1 MREDSWSAYLLYLP
15 ISILVLLTRI
25 LPINAVLN
33 FGAFVGATLYY
44 VHVKRRRI
52 ANTNLKAAFGK
63 KLSREKRRKIV
74 LKMFKNFGLNIMEL
88 FLMPR
93 MSDKYFGKYT
103 KVRNIDRVK
112 EALADRKGIVFL
124 SAHYGNWELCASI
137 SAHYGYKMHA
147 LARVQKPYFLNDLL
161 NHNREVRG
169 TTVIQKGM
177 QLREIVK
184 NLKQNG
190 IVGMIGDQ
198 SGRVGQ
204 LMDFFGRPV
213 FIADGAFRIAGKT
226 GSPIL
231 PAFNLRHGSGFNH
244 ELVIEERI
252 QIRAGEDIE
261 EFVKRGTAKY
271 RDLLEKHIRKKPYLW
286 LWGNRRWKY
295 TSARTV
301 LILKDGR
308 TGHLRQA
315 QAVARSVCEQTSPV
329 KIVELDVVFKNYFA
343 EKLLNLITF
352 LFGKII
358 QNPMMYLKMALT
370 ADSFNELEGAYTD
383 IIVCTGS
390 STRAAALLLGKENMA
405 KTVSLMKP
413 APFSEKDFDL
423 SIIPYHDEVRQQENV
438 VMTHGA
444 LNMVSAE
451 CLAQARDQLCEHAD
465 LKKKGLKIGVLIG
478 RDSKY
483 YSLDE
488 GLAEKFIKELK
499 KFADEHNA
507 WLLLST
513 SRRTPNNVDE
523 YIKKSLENYPRCIF
537 KVFPKERN
545 YDFAV
550 NGILGA
556 SDVVVVT
563 GESISM
569 VSEAATSDTYT
580 IVLGLKKK
588 IAGRKTKHEKFIDHL
603 EKEKIVRI
611 AHHNALYDELT
622 NFKKGV
628 FSLKKL
634 DDNKKL
640 NKAIKEKIIK

>member
-1 MREDSWSAYLLYLP
+1 MREDSWNAYLLYLP

-33 FGAFVGATLYY
+33 FGAFVGAALYY
-44 VHVKRRRI
+44 LHVKRRRI
-52 ANTNLKAAFGK
+52 ANANLKAAFGK
-63 KLSREKRRKIV
+63 KLSREKRKKVV
-74 LKMFKNFGLNIMEL
+74 LKMFKNFGLNITEL

-103 KVRNIDRVK
+103 KVRNIDRIK
-112 EALADRKGIVFL
+112 EALAGGKGIVFL

-161 NHNREVRG
+161 NYNREIRG
-169 TTVIQKGM
+169 TTVIQKGV
-177 QLREIVK
+177 QLRQIVK
-184 NLKQNG
+184 NLKQNN

-204 LMDFFGRPV
+204 LLDLFGRPV
-213 FIADGAFRIAGKT
+213 FIADGTFRIAGKT

-252 QIRAGEDIE
+252 QKREGEDIE
-261 EFVKRGTAKY
+261 EFVKRGAAEY
-271 RDLLEKHIRKKPYLW
+271 RDLLERHIRKNPYLW

-301 LILKDGR
+301 MILKDGM

-315 QAVARSVCEQTSPV
+315 QAVAKSVLEQTSPV
-329 KIVELDVVFKNYFA
+329 KTVELDVVFKNHFA

-352 LFGKII
+352 LFGKILHC
-358 QNPMMYLKMALT
+358 PMRYLKMALT
-370 ADSFNELEGAYTD
+370 ADSFNRLEGAHAD

-390 STRAAALLLGKENMA
+390 STRAAALLLGEENLA

-413 APFSEKDFDL
+413 SPFSEKDFDL
-423 SIIPYHDEVRQQENV
+423 SIIPYHDEARQQENV

-444 LNMVSAE
+444 LNMVSSE
-451 CLAQARDQLCEHAD
+451 SLAQAREQLCEHAD
-465 LKKKGLKIGVLIG
+465 LKKGLKIGVLIG
-478 RDSKY
+478 GDSKY
-483 YSLDE
+483 YSLDA
-488 GLAEKFIKELK
+488 GLAEKFIEELK

-537 KVFPKERN
+537 KVFPKEKN

-556 SDVVVVT
+556 SDVMVVT

-569 VSEAATSDTYT
+569 VSEAAASDAYT
-580 IVLGLKKK
+580 IVFPLKKK
-588 IAGRKTKHEKFIDHL
+588 TAGRKTKHEKFIDHL
-603 EKEKIVRI
+603 EKEKIMRV
-611 AHHNALYDELT
+611 AHHDALYDELT
-622 NFKKGV
+622 NFEKGV
-628 FSLKKL
+628 FSLEKL

>member
-15 ISILVLLTRI
+15 ISFLVLLTRI
-25 LPINAVLN
+25 LPINGVLN
-33 FGAFVGATLYY
+33 FGAFIGSALYY

-52 ANTNLKAAFGK
+52 ANANLKAAFGE
-63 KLSREKRRKIV
+63 KLSREKRKKIV
-74 LKMFKNFGLNIMEL
+74 LEMFKNFGLNIMEL

-93 MSDKYFGKYT
+93 MSDNYFGKYT
-103 KVRNIDRVK
+103 KVNNIDRVK
-112 EALADRKGIVFL
+112 EALAQGKGIVFL

-137 SAHYGYKMHA
+137 SAHYGYKMYA
-147 LARVQKPYFLNDLL
+147 LAREQKPYFLNALL
-161 NHNREVRG
+161 NHNRQIRG
-169 TTVIQKGM
+169 TTVIQKGI

-204 LMDFFGRPV
+204 LLDFFGRPV

-231 PAFNLRHGSGFNH
+231 AAFNLRHGRGFNH

-252 QIRAGEDIE
+252 QIRDGEDIE
-261 EFVKRGTAKY
+261 EFVKRGVTKY
-271 RDLLEKHIRKKPYLW
+271 RDLLEKHIRENPHLW

-301 LILKDGR
+301 MILKDGR

-315 QAVARSVCEQTSPV
+315 QAVARSVSEQTSPV
-329 KIVELDVVFKNYFA
+329 KIVELDVVFKNHFA

-358 QNPMMYLKMALT
+358 RRPMRYLEMALT
-370 ADSFNELEGAYTD
+370 ADSFNKLEAAYAD
-383 IIVCTGS
+383 IIICTGS
-390 STRAAALLLGKENMA
+390 STRAAALLLGEENRA

-413 APFSEKDFDL
+413 TPFSEKDFDL
-423 SIIPYHDEVRQQENV
+423 SIIPYHDEARQQENV

-444 LNMVSAE
+444 LNMVSSA
-451 CLAQARDQLCEHAD
+451 CLAQAKEQLCKHAD
-465 LKKKGLKIGVLIG
+465 MKKGLKIGVLIG
-478 RDSKY
+478 GDSKY

-513 SRRTPNNVDE
+513 SRRTSNNVEE

-537 KVFPKERN
+537 KVFPKEKN

>member
-1 MREDSWSAYLLYLP
+1 MREDSWGAYLLYLP
-15 ISILVLLTRI
+15 ISFLVLATRI
-25 LPINAVLN
+25 FPINALLN
-33 FGAFVGATLYY
+33 FGSLVGVALYNI
-44 VHVKRRRI
+44 HVKRRRI
-52 ANTNLKAAFGK
+52 ANANLKAAYGK
-63 KLSREKRRKIV
+63 KLSREKRKKII
-74 LKMFKNFGLNIMEL
+74 LRMFKNFGLNIMEL

-93 MSDKYFGKYT
+93 MSDKYFGEHT

-112 EALADRKGIVFL
+112 EALAEGKGIVFL

-137 SAHYGYKMHA
+137 SAHYGYKMRA

-161 NHNREVRG
+161 NYNREVRG

-177 QLREIVK
+177 QLREILK

-204 LMDFFGRPV
+204 LLDFFGRPV
-213 FIADGAFRIAGKT
+213 FIAEGAFRIAGQT

-231 PAFNLRHGSGFNH
+231 SAFNLRHGNGFNH

-252 QIRAGEDIE
+252 QIRVGEDIE
-261 EFVKRGTAKY
+261 EFVKRGVEEY
-271 RDLLEKHIRKKPYLW
+271 RDLLERYIRKKPYLW
-286 LWGNRRWKY
+286 LWGNRRWKH

-301 LILKDGR
+301 LIFKDGR

-315 QAVARSVCEQTSPV
+315 QAVARSVLNETSPV
-329 KIVELDVVFKNYFA
+329 KTVELDLVFKNHFT
-343 EKLLNLITF
+343 EKLLNLITY

-358 QNPMMYLKMALT
+358 QNPMRYLKMTLT
-370 ADSFNELEGAYTD
+370 ADSFNKLEGAYAD
-383 IIVCTGS
+383 IIICSGS
-390 STRAAALLLGKENMA
+390 STRAATLLMGKENMA
-405 KTVSLMKP
+405 KTISLMRP
-413 APFSEKDFDL
+413 VPFSEHDFDL
-423 SIIPYHDEVRQQENV
+423 SIIPYHDDARQQHNV
-438 VMTHGA
+438 LMTHGA
-444 LNMVSAE
+444 LNMVSPE
-451 CLAQARDQLCEHAD
+451 CLAQAREQLFEYAD
-465 LKKKGLKIGVLIG
+465 LKKGLKVGVLIG
-478 RDSKY
+478 GDSKY
-483 YSLDE
+483 YSLDMR
-488 GLAEKFIKELK
+488 LAEKFIKELK
-499 KFADEHNA
+499 KFTDEHDA

-513 SRRTPNNVDE
+513 SRRTPNSVDE
-523 YIKKSLENYPRCIF
+523 YIKKSLENYPRCMF
-537 KVFPKERN
+537 KVFPKEKN

-569 VSEAATSDTYT
+569 VSEAATSDVYT
-580 IVLGLKKK
+580 VVFPLEKKT
-588 IAGRKTKHEKFIDHL
+588 AGRKTKHEKFIDHL

-611 AHHNALYDELT
+611 VHHNALYDELT
-622 NFKKGV
+622 NFKKGA
-628 FSLKKL
+628 FSLEKL